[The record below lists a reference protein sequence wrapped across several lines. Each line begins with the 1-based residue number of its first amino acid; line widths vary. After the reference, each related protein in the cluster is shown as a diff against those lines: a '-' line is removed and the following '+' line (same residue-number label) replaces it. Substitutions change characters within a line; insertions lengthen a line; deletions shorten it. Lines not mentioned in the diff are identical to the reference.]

1 MTSAGNGNR
10 MMDTGSP
17 LSAISSEEKQL
28 QATGA
33 SSSITVFFYLLLKK
47 ISNNFLIYTL
57 ISLFS
62 LCLM

>member
-33 SSSITVFFYLLLKK
+33 SSSITVFFIYYSKK
-47 ISNNFLIYTL
+47 FLI
-57 ISLFS
+57 IF
-62 LCLM
+62 